1 MLPRSTKA
9 KTRQTCRP
17 SEAMMPL
24 ERDDD
29 IALQLAE
36 RMRKDYGP
44 DARTGAV
51 WAWFSRAIHEV
62 RHTAYCQGVAS
73 LESELAEAKE
83 DSRSGCDYTRCP
95 REF

>member
-1 MLPRSTKA
+1 
-9 KTRQTCRP
+9 
-17 SEAMMPL
+17 MPL
-24 ERDDD
+24 TRNDD

-62 RHTAYCQGVAS
+62 REAAYHQGQMDRPDHFDAH
-73 LESELAEAKE
+73 EKFG
-83 DSRSGCDYTRCP
+83 R
-95 REF
+95 F